1 MSKVIISFLSV
12 LLIFF
17 PFSGTLQSAYQ
28 SLTFPG
34 ADVVTADII
43 EAVESNNIAIIE
55 DMFSEIKKD
64 NIGQL
69 SDKMQNF
76 IELIDG
82 SIINADFYVS
92 AGESSESGMGY
103 AEKTC
108 GWFIKVETTK
118 DIYYILV
125 GWTIIDTLNPKN
137 VGLNTLALMDSKGYN
152 ETFEYLIIIEQ

>member
-34 ADVVTADII
+34 SDVVTADII

-64 NIGQL
+64 NIQKL
-69 SDKMQNF
+69 F
-76 IELIDG
+76 
-82 SIINADFYVS
+82 ATYPCF
-92 AGESSESGMGY
+92 SS
-103 AEKTC
+103 K
-108 GWFIKVETTK
+108 
-118 DIYYILV
+118 
-125 GWTIIDTLNPKN
+125 
-137 VGLNTLALMDSKGYN
+137 
-152 ETFEYLIIIEQ
+152 Q